1 MRLCVILA
9 VLVQLEHKSMIKSI
23 YDLIIWVV
31 FMLCITTVLCFSCNN
46 LREEI
51 VYNKKIELKKLELKI
66 LDQKEK

>member
-1 MRLCVILA
+1 
-9 VLVQLEHKSMIKSI
+9 MIKSI

-31 FMLCITTVLCFSCNN
+31 LMLCITTVLCFSCNN